1 MSERKP
7 LLSDKERA
15 AYYDGDG
22 RDPFISIIE
31 DVADVLATIRP
42 ARDGVREGFRRGVK
56 LTDMYWRDLIDRG
69 ELMVVKTVTDKEN
82 GECSGCGFLFYI
94 DDTGPRKFCPECGG
108 KYKEP

>member
-69 ELMVVKTVTDKEN
+69 ELIRRDELVKWLEEQKPIREHNWPLQNV
-82 GECSGCGFLFYI
+82 I
-94 DDTGPRKFCPECGG
+94 DHLKKP
-108 KYKEP
+108 